1 VQDLG
6 QKTHTEKNS
15 PPTPFS
21 FIRVSAYEIASVG
34 ELKQTTPKVCEQEM
48 KYIRGRPDIASK
60 VSYFPSGLLAWSRQE
75 EVKK

>member
-1 VQDLG
+1 
-6 QKTHTEKNS
+6 
-15 PPTPFS
+15 
-21 FIRVSAYEIASVG
+21 VSAYEIASVG

>member
-1 VQDLG
+1 MQDFRT
-6 QKTHTEKNS
+6 KNSHRKNS

-48 KYIRGRPDIASK
+48 KYIRGRPDILRLRFHIS
-60 VSYFPSGLLAWSRQE
+60 PLACSLGVDR
-75 EVKK
+75 KR

>member
-1 VQDLG
+1 VQDFRT
-6 QKTHTEKNS
+6 KNSHRKNS